1 MLFALYEKIALEVNF
16 MAQYQIFSDSS
27 CDLSTEL
34 RKANNIEYF
43 YFGLV
48 VDGVEYKADLDW
60 VEYSQEEFYG
70 WLSAGKKVKTTQV
83 SMEEVMNKV
92 RPYFKKG
99 IDVIYIGCSSALTGS
114 MNLFELAKKE
124 LLEEFPDRKMIG
136 VDSLTAA
143 CTLGMLVVDAARQQ
157 QAGASIE
164 ELEKWVYDNRFF
176 YNQFATVDT
185 LSYLKAAGRIKGTA
199 AFFGNIIGVKP
210 IFISDRKGNNF
221 TINKVKGT
229 KASLNE
235 LFEGVKNAFVPGET
249 KEIYVGHGNVIDRA
263 ELLKKR
269 IEEELK
275 VPVRIEV
282 IGPIVG
288 TTCGPGVI
296 ATFCRGKEVTRYEGD
311 GIKE

>member
-1 MLFALYEKIALEVNF
+1 MDLEVNI
-16 MAQYQIFSDSS
+16 MAEYQIFTDSS

-60 VEYSQEEFYG
+60 QEYTQEEFYG

-83 SMEEVMNKV
+83 SMEEVLLKV
-92 RPYFKKG
+92 RPYFEKG
-99 IDVIYIGCSSALTGS
+99 IDIIYIGCSSALTGS
-114 MNLFELAKKE
+114 MNLFELAKQQ
-124 LLEEFPDRKMIG
+124 LMEEFPDRKMIG
-136 VDSLTAA
+136 VDSLAAA
-143 CTLGMLVVDAARQQ
+143 CTLGMMVLDAAKEQKKGLSIDELQQ
-157 QAGASIE
+157 WI
-164 ELEKWVYDNRFF
+164 LDNRFF

-185 LSYLKAAGRIKGTA
+185 LTYLKAAGRIKGAA
-199 AFFGNIIGVKP
+199 AFFGNIMGVKP
-210 IFISDRKGNNF
+210 IFISDRKGNNL

-235 LFEGVKNAFVPGET
+235 LFEDVKAAMVPGVTE
-249 KEIYVGHGNVIDRA
+249 EIFIGQGMAQDRA

-269 IEEELK
+269 VEDELHIK
-275 VPVRIEV
+275 ATVQW

-296 ATFCRGKEVTRYEGD
+296 ATFCKGKEVTRYEGD
-311 GIKE
+311 NVQ

>member
-1 MLFALYEKIALEVNF
+1 
-16 MAQYQIFSDSS
+16 MAKYQIFTDSS

-34 RKANNIEYF
+34 REANNIAYF

-48 VDGVEYKADLDW
+48 VDGKEYPADLDW
-60 VEYSQEEFYG
+60 KAYSPEEFYG

-83 SMEEVMNKV
+83 SMEEVINKV
-92 RPYFKKG
+92 RPFFEQG

-114 MNLFELAKKE
+114 MNLFELAKTE
-124 LLEEFPDRKMIG
+124 LMEEFPDRKMIG
-136 VDSLTAA
+136 VDSL
-143 CTLGMLVVDAARQQ
+143 GMMVLDAAEQQ
-157 QAGASIE
+157 RNGLSID
-164 ELEKWVYDNRFF
+164 ELQQWVLDNRFF

-185 LSYLKAAGRIKGTA
+185 LTYLKAAGRIKGTA
-199 AFFGNIIGVKP
+199 AFFGNIMGVKP

-235 LFEGVKNAFVPGET
+235 LFELVKAAVVPGVT
-249 KEIYVGHGNVIDRA
+249 KDIFIGQGMAQERA
-263 ELLKKR
+263 EGLKKR
-269 IEEELK
+269 IEEELNIPA
-275 VPVRIEV
+275 VIQW

-296 ATFCRGKEVTRYEGD
+296 ATFCRGAEVTRYDGD
-311 GIKE
+311 NVK

>member
-1 MLFALYEKIALEVNF
+1 MDLEVNI
-16 MAQYQIFSDSS
+16 MAKYQIFTDSS

-60 VEYSQEEFYG
+60 QEYTQEEFYG

-83 SMEEVMNKV
+83 SMEEVLFKV
-92 RPYFKKG
+92 RPYLEKG
-99 IDVIYIGCSSALTGS
+99 IDIIYIGCSSALTGS
-114 MNLFELAKKE
+114 MNLFELAKQQ
-124 LLEEFPDRKMIG
+124 LMEEFPDRKMIG
-136 VDSLTAA
+136 VDSLAAA
-143 CTLGMLVVDAARQQ
+143 CTLGMMVLDAAKEQKKGLSIDELQQ
-157 QAGASIE
+157 
-164 ELEKWVYDNRFF
+164 WVLDNRFF

-185 LSYLKAAGRIKGTA
+185 LTYLKAAGRIKGAA
-199 AFFGNIIGVKP
+199 AFFGNIMGVKP
-210 IFISDRKGNNF
+210 IFISDRKGNNL

-235 LFEGVKNAFVPGET
+235 LFEDVKAAMVPGVTE
-249 KEIYVGHGNVIDRA
+249 EIFIGQGMAQDRA

-269 IEEELK
+269 VEDELHIK
-275 VPVRIEV
+275 ATVQW

-296 ATFCRGKEVTRYEGD
+296 ATFCKGKEVTRYEGD
-311 GIKE
+311 NVQ

>member
-1 MLFALYEKIALEVNF
+1 
-16 MAQYQIFSDSS
+16 
-27 CDLSTEL
+27 
-34 RKANNIEYF
+34 
-43 YFGLV
+43 
-48 VDGVEYKADLDW
+48 
-60 VEYSQEEFYG
+60 
-70 WLSAGKKVKTTQV
+70 
-83 SMEEVMNKV
+83 MEEVMNKV
-92 RPYFKKG
+92 RPYFEKG

>member
-1 MLFALYEKIALEVNF
+1 
-16 MAQYQIFSDSS
+16 MAKYQIFTDSS

-60 VEYSQEEFYG
+60 QEYTQEEFYG

-83 SMEEVMNKV
+83 SMEEVLLKV
-92 RPYFKKG
+92 RPYFEKG
-99 IDVIYIGCSSALTGS
+99 IDIIYIGCSSALTGS
-114 MNLFELAKKE
+114 MNLFELAKQQ
-124 LLEEFPDRKMIG
+124 LMEEFPDRKMIG
-136 VDSLTAA
+136 VDSLAAA
-143 CTLGMLVVDAARQQ
+143 CTLGMMVLDASKEQKK
-157 QAGASIE
+157 GLSIE
-164 ELEKWVYDNRFF
+164 ELQQWVLDNRFF

-185 LSYLKAAGRIKGTA
+185 LTYLKAAGRIKGAA
-199 AFFGNIIGVKP
+199 AFFGNIMGVKP
-210 IFISDRKGNNF
+210 IFISDRKGNNL

-235 LFEGVKNAFVPGET
+235 LFEDVKAAMVPGVTE
-249 KEIYVGHGNVIDRA
+249 EIFIGQGMAQDRA
-263 ELLKKR
+263 ELLKKKV
-269 IEEELK
+269 EDELHIK
-275 VPVRIEV
+275 ATVQW

-296 ATFCRGKEVTRYEGD
+296 ATFCKGKEVTRYEGD
-311 GIKE
+311 NVE

>member
-1 MLFALYEKIALEVNF
+1 
-16 MAQYQIFSDSS
+16 MAKYQIFTDSS

-60 VEYSQEEFYG
+60 QEYTQEEFYG

-83 SMEEVMNKV
+83 SLEEVLLKV
-92 RPYFKKG
+92 RPYFEKG
-99 IDVIYIGCSSALTGS
+99 IDIIYIGCSSALTGS
-114 MNLFELAKKE
+114 MNLFELAKQQ
-124 LLEEFPDRKMIG
+124 LMEEFPDRKMIG
-136 VDSLTAA
+136 VDSLAAA
-143 CTLGMLVVDAARQQ
+143 CTLGMMVLDAAKEQKK
-157 QAGASIE
+157 GLSIE
-164 ELEKWVYDNRFF
+164 ELQQWVFDNRFF

-185 LSYLKAAGRIKGTA
+185 LTYLKAAGRIKGAA
-199 AFFGNIIGVKP
+199 AFFGNIMGVKP
-210 IFISDRKGNNF
+210 IFISDRKGNNL

-235 LFEGVKNAFVPGET
+235 LFEDVKAAMVPGVTE
-249 KEIYVGHGNVIDRA
+249 EIFIGQGMAQDRA

-269 IEEELK
+269 VEEELNIK
-275 VPVRIEV
+275 ATVQW

-296 ATFCRGKEVTRYEGD
+296 ATFCKGKEVTRYEGD
-311 GIKE
+311 NVE

>member
-1 MLFALYEKIALEVNF
+1 
-16 MAQYQIFSDSS
+16 MANYQIFTDSS

-34 RKANNIEYF
+34 RKANDIEYF

-60 VEYSQEEFYG
+60 KEYSQIEFYS
-70 WLSAGKKVKTTQV
+70 WLSQGKKVKTTQV
-83 SMEEVMNKV
+83 SMEEVLNKV
-92 RPYFKKG
+92 RPYFEKG

-114 MNLFELAKKE
+114 MNLFELAKQQ
-124 LLEEFPDRKMIG
+124 LMEEFPDRKMIG
-136 VDSLTAA
+136 VDSLAA
-143 CTLGMLVVDAARQQ
+143 SVTLGIMILDAAKEQRK
-157 QAGASIE
+157 GLSIE
-164 ELEKWVYDNRFF
+164 ELEQWVYDNRFF

-185 LSYLKAAGRIKGTA
+185 LTYLKAAGRIKGTA
-199 AFFGNIIGVKP
+199 AFFGNIIGIKP
-210 IFISDRKGNNF
+210 IFISDRKGNNL

-235 LFEGVKNAFVPGET
+235 LFEDVKNAIVPGVTE
-249 KEIYVGHGNVIDRA
+249 EIFIGQGMAQDRA

-269 IEEELK
+269 VEEELNMK
-275 VPVRIEV
+275 ATVLW

-311 GIKE
+311 NVK

>member
-1 MLFALYEKIALEVNF
+1 
-16 MAQYQIFSDSS
+16 MAKYQIFTDSS

-34 RKANNIEYF
+34 RKANDIEYF

-60 VEYSQEEFYG
+60 QEYTQEEFYG

-83 SMEEVMNKV
+83 SMEEVLLKV
-92 RPYFKKG
+92 RPYFEKG
-99 IDVIYIGCSSALTGS
+99 IDIIYIGCSSALTGS
-114 MNLFELAKKE
+114 MNLFELAKQQ
-124 LLEEFPDRKMIG
+124 LMEEFPDRKMIG
-136 VDSLTAA
+136 VDSLAAA
-143 CTLGMLVVDAARQQ
+143 CTLGMMVLDASKEQKK
-157 QAGASIE
+157 GLSIE
-164 ELEKWVYDNRFF
+164 ELQQWVLDNRFF

-185 LSYLKAAGRIKGTA
+185 LTYLKAAGRIKGAA
-199 AFFGNIIGVKP
+199 AFFGNIMGVKP
-210 IFISDRKGNNF
+210 IFISDRKGNNL

-235 LFEGVKNAFVPGET
+235 LFEDVKAAMVPGVTE
-249 KEIYVGHGNVIDRA
+249 EIFIGQGMAQDRA

-269 IEEELK
+269 VEDELHIK
-275 VPVRIEV
+275 ATVQW

-296 ATFCRGKEVTRYEGD
+296 ATFCKGKEVTRYEGD
-311 GIKE
+311 NVQ

>member
-1 MLFALYEKIALEVNF
+1 MDLEVNI
-16 MAQYQIFSDSS
+16 MAKYQIFTDSS

-60 VEYSQEEFYG
+60 QEYTQEEFYG

-83 SMEEVMNKV
+83 SMEEVLLKV
-92 RPYFKKG
+92 RPYFEKG
-99 IDVIYIGCSSALTGS
+99 IDIIYIGCSSALTGS
-114 MNLFELAKKE
+114 MNLFELAKQQ
-124 LLEEFPDRKMIG
+124 LMEEFPDRKMIG
-136 VDSLTAA
+136 VDSLAAA
-143 CTLGMLVVDAARQQ
+143 CTLGMMVLDAAKEQKKGLSIDELQQ
-157 QAGASIE
+157 
-164 ELEKWVYDNRFF
+164 WVLDNRFF

-185 LSYLKAAGRIKGTA
+185 LTYLKAAGRIKGAA
-199 AFFGNIIGVKP
+199 AFFGNIMGVKP
-210 IFISDRKGNNF
+210 IFISDRKGNNL

-235 LFEGVKNAFVPGET
+235 LFEDVKAAMVPGVTE
-249 KEIYVGHGNVIDRA
+249 EIFIGQGMAQDRA

-269 IEEELK
+269 VEDELHIK
-275 VPVRIEV
+275 ATVQW

-296 ATFCRGKEVTRYEGD
+296 ATFCKGKEVTRYEGD
-311 GIKE
+311 NVQ

>member
-1 MLFALYEKIALEVNF
+1 
-16 MAQYQIFSDSS
+16 MAKYQIFTDSS

-60 VEYSQEEFYG
+60 QEYSQAEFYS
-70 WLSAGKKVKTTQV
+70 WLSQGKKVKTTQV
-83 SMEEVMNKV
+83 SMEEVLLKV
-92 RPYFKKG
+92 RPYFEKG
-99 IDVIYIGCSSALTGS
+99 IDIIYIGCSSALTGS
-114 MNLFELAKKE
+114 MNLFELAKQQ
-124 LLEEFPDRKMIG
+124 LMEEFPDRKMIG
-136 VDSLTAA
+136 IDSLAA
-143 CTLGMLVVDAARQQ
+143 SCTLGIMVLDAAKEQQ
-157 QAGASIE
+157 KGASIE
-164 ELEKWVYDNRFF
+164 ELEQWVIDNRFF

-185 LSYLKAAGRIKGTA
+185 LTYLKAAGRIKGTA
-199 AFFGNIIGVKP
+199 AFFGNIIGIKP
-210 IFISDRKGNNF
+210 IFISDRKGNNL
-221 TINKVKGT
+221 TVNKVKGT

-235 LFEGVKNAFVPGET
+235 LFEDVKNAIVPGVTE
-249 KEIYVGHGNVIDRA
+249 EIFIGQGMAQDRA

-269 IEEELK
+269 VEDELNMK
-275 VPVRIEV
+275 ATILW

-311 GIKE
+311 GVQQ

>member
-1 MLFALYEKIALEVNF
+1 MPKGIIDLEVKI
-16 MAQYQIFSDSS
+16 MAKYQIFTDSS

-60 VEYSQEEFYG
+60 QEYTQEEFYG

-83 SMEEVMNKV
+83 SMEEVLLKV
-92 RPYFKKG
+92 RPYFEKG
-99 IDVIYIGCSSALTGS
+99 IDIIYIGCSSALTGS
-114 MNLFELAKKE
+114 MNLFELAKQQ
-124 LLEEFPDRKMIG
+124 LMEEFPDRKMIG
-136 VDSLTAA
+136 VDSLAAA
-143 CTLGMLVVDAARQQ
+143 CTLGMMVLDAAKEQKK
-157 QAGASIE
+157 GLSIE
-164 ELEKWVYDNRFF
+164 ELQQWVLDNRFF

-185 LSYLKAAGRIKGTA
+185 LTYLKAAGRIKGAA
-199 AFFGNIIGVKP
+199 AFFGNIMGVKP
-210 IFISDRKGNNF
+210 IFISDRKGNNL

-235 LFEGVKNAFVPGET
+235 LFEDVKAAMVPGVTE
-249 KEIYVGHGNVIDRA
+249 EIFIGQGMAQERA

-269 IEEELK
+269 IEEELNIK
-275 VPVRIEV
+275 ATVQW

-296 ATFCRGKEVTRYEGD
+296 ATFCKGKEVTRYEGD
-311 GIKE
+311 NVQ

>member
-1 MLFALYEKIALEVNF
+1 MDLEVNI
-16 MAQYQIFSDSS
+16 MAKYQIFTDSS

-60 VEYSQEEFYG
+60 QEYTQEEFYG

-83 SMEEVMNKV
+83 SMEEVLLKV
-92 RPYFKKG
+92 RPYFEKG
-99 IDVIYIGCSSALTGS
+99 IDIIYIGCSSALTGS
-114 MNLFELAKKE
+114 MNLFELAKQQ
-124 LLEEFPDRKMIG
+124 LMEEFPDRKMIG
-136 VDSLTAA
+136 VDSLAAA
-143 CTLGMLVVDAARQQ
+143 CTLGMMVLDAAKEQKK
-157 QAGASIE
+157 GLSIE
-164 ELEKWVYDNRFF
+164 ELQQWVLDNRFF

-185 LSYLKAAGRIKGTA
+185 LTYLKAAGRIKGAA
-199 AFFGNIIGVKP
+199 AFFGNIMGVKP
-210 IFISDRKGNNF
+210 IFISDRKGNNL

-235 LFEGVKNAFVPGET
+235 LFEDVKNAMVPGVTE
-249 KEIYVGHGNVIDRA
+249 EIFIGQGMAQDRA

-269 IEEELK
+269 VEDELHIK
-275 VPVRIEV
+275 ATVQW

-296 ATFCRGKEVTRYEGD
+296 ATFCKGKEVTRYEGD
-311 GIKE
+311 NVQ

>member
-1 MLFALYEKIALEVNF
+1 
-16 MAQYQIFSDSS
+16 MAKYQIFTDSS
-27 CDLSTEL
+27 CDLCTET
-34 RKANNIEYF
+34 RKANNIAYF

-48 VDGVEYKADLDW
+48 VDGKEYPADLDW
-60 VEYSQEEFYG
+60 KAYSPEEFYG

-92 RPYFKKG
+92 RPYFEKG

-249 KEIYVGHGNVIDRA
+249 KEIYICQGMAMERA
-263 ELLKKR
+263 EGLKKR
-269 IEEELK
+269 FEEELNLPAK
-275 VPVRIEV
+275 IFW

-288 TTCGPGVI
+288 TSCGPGVV
-296 ATFCRGKEVTRYEGD
+296 ACFCRGKEVTRYEGD
-311 GIKE
+311 GK

>member
-1 MLFALYEKIALEVNF
+1 
-16 MAQYQIFSDSS
+16 MAKYQIFTDSS

-60 VEYSQEEFYG
+60 QEYTQEEFYG

-83 SMEEVMNKV
+83 SMEEVLLKV
-92 RPYFKKG
+92 RPYFEKG
-99 IDVIYIGCSSALTGS
+99 IDIIYIGCSSALTGS
-114 MNLFELAKKE
+114 MNLFELAKQQ
-124 LLEEFPDRKMIG
+124 LMEEFPDRKMIG
-136 VDSLTAA
+136 VDSLAA
-143 CTLGMLVVDAARQQ
+143 SCTLGMMILDAAKEQQ
-157 QAGASIE
+157 KGLPIE
-164 ELEKWVYDNRFF
+164 GLEQWVLNNRFF

-185 LSYLKAAGRIKGTA
+185 LTYLKAAGRIKGAA
-199 AFFGNIIGVKP
+199 AFFGNIMGVKP
-210 IFISDRKGNNF
+210 IFISDRKGNNL

-235 LFEGVKNAFVPGET
+235 LFEDVKAAVVPGVTE
-249 KEIYVGHGNVIDRA
+249 EIFIGQGMAQERA

-269 IEEELK
+269 VEEELNIK
-275 VPVRIEV
+275 ATIQW

-296 ATFCRGKEVTRYEGD
+296 ATFCKGKEVTRYEGD
-311 GIKE
+311 NVQ

>member
-1 MLFALYEKIALEVNF
+1 
-16 MAQYQIFSDSS
+16 MAKYQIFSDSS

-60 VEYSQEEFYG
+60 VEYSQAEFYG

-83 SMEEVMNKV
+83 SMEEVLTKV
-92 RPYFKKG
+92 RPYFEKG
-99 IDVIYIGCSSALTGS
+99 IDIIYIGCSSALTGS
-114 MNLFELAKKE
+114 MNLFELAKQQ
-124 LLEEFPDRKMIG
+124 LMEEFPERKMIG
-136 VDSLTAA
+136 VDSLAA
-143 CTLGMLVVDAARQQ
+143 SCTLGIMLLDAAKQQ
-157 QAGASIE
+157 QNGASIE

-185 LSYLKAAGRIKGTA
+185 LTYLKAAGRIKGAA
-199 AFFGNIIGVKP
+199 AFFGNIMGVKP
-210 IFISDRKGNNF
+210 IFISDRKGNNL
-221 TINKVKGT
+221 TVNKVKGT

-235 LFEGVKNAFVPGET
+235 LFEDVKNAIVPGVT
-249 KEIYVGHGNVIDRA
+249 DQIYIGQGMAIDRA

-269 IEEELK
+269 VEEELNMK
-275 VPVRIEV
+275 ATVLW

-296 ATFCRGKEVTRYEGD
+296 ATFCHGKEVTRYEGD
-311 GIKE
+311 NVQQ

>member
-1 MLFALYEKIALEVNF
+1 MNPEVKI
-16 MAQYQIFSDSS
+16 MAKYQIFTDSS

-34 RKANNIEYF
+34 RKANNVEYF

-60 VEYSQEEFYG
+60 QEYSQEEFYG
-70 WLSAGKKVKTTQV
+70 WLSQGKKVKTTQV
-83 SMEEVMNKV
+83 SMEEVLNKV
-92 RPYFKKG
+92 RPYFEKG
-99 IDVIYIGCSSALTGS
+99 IDIIYIGCSSALTGS
-114 MNLFELAKKE
+114 MNLFELAKQQ
-124 LLEEFPDRKMIG
+124 LMEEFPDRKMIG
-136 VDSLTAA
+136 VDSLAA
-143 CTLGMLVVDAARQQ
+143 SCTLGMMILDAAKEQQ
-157 QAGASIE
+157 KGASIE

-185 LSYLKAAGRIKGTA
+185 LTYLKAAGRIKGTA
-199 AFFGNIIGVKP
+199 AFFGNIIGIKP
-210 IFISDRKGNNF
+210 IFISDRKGNNL

-235 LFEGVKNAFVPGET
+235 LFEDVKAAVVPGVTE
-249 KEIYVGHGNVIDRA
+249 EIFIGQGMAMDRA

-269 IEEELK
+269 IEEELNIK
-275 VPVRIEV
+275 ATVQW

-296 ATFCRGKEVTRYEGD
+296 ATFCKGKEVTRYEGD
-311 GIKE
+311 NVQ